1 VQVCTSLR
9 QITIPAPH
17 HSVFYRP
24 DALPAAQKTASKH
37 WRHCGILRVEKMS
50 GGHQRNVNT
59 TQSAQSDCLTRPLRT
74 HLFACGIE
82 HPAHREFWTI
92 MGHINLHAHSPN
104 GISQLPSMTSHIR
117 SQQPQCVLRL
127 VRMAVFWNCWNTRNL
142 NAYLKRYLQHVFLK
156 CILYFN
162 YISYTAICVWNTKWA
177 KQVFAHSFRHYHL
190 FCKKKQT
197 LLCELRDTVAVKSQ
211 CTLWDKVMRTE
222 LTDIL
227 WFNLF

>member
-1 VQVCTSLR
+1 M
-9 QITIPAPH
+9 PAPD

-37 WRHCGILRVEKMS
+37 RRHCGILRVEKMS
-50 GGHQRNVNT
+50 GGHQRNVNK
-59 TQSAQSDCLTRPLRT
+59 TQSAQSDCLTPPLRT
-74 HLFACGIE
+74 HLFACGIV

-127 VRMAVFWNCWNTRNL
+127 VRMAVFWNCGNTSNL

-156 CILYFN
+156 CVLDFN

-177 KQVFAHSFRHYHL
+177 KTGFCTQFQRHYHL

-197 LLCELRDTVAVKSQ
+197 LLYELRDTVAVKSQ